1 MANMFTQRAREC
13 INRAGRVA
21 NEYHYSEINTL
32 HFLWSISAIEGSVGA
47 AVLGKLN
54 LKSEDIAAEFSDQKA
69 DVEVPELSVECKQAL
84 EASKSIAQ
92 QLHVSY
98 VGTEH
103 LLIGTVQVD
112 GAAKTWLEERGFTS
126 QDVISEVMA
135 TLGYKLVDNKGKGV
149 DNKKKGKKKSLE
161 EFGRDLTEIAKK
173 DGLDPV
179 IGREKEIQ
187 RVIQILSRRTK
198 NNPVLIGEP
207 GVGKTA
213 IAEGL
218 AQKIASGVVPD
229 TLLNK
234 RVVSLDIT
242 SMLAGAKYRGDFE
255 ERLQKVMDEIAE
267 SKDVILFIDEVH
279 TLIGAGAAEGA
290 MDAAN
295 ILKPK
300 LARGELQCV
309 GATTIDEYRKHIEKD
324 AALERRFQ
332 PVMVDE
338 PSEEDSIQ
346 ILHGLKDKYEA
357 HHGVKITDE
366 AINAAV
372 KLSARYLPDRFLP
385 DKAIDLIDEA
395 AAKVQLAGKTAPND
409 LRELEEKLAN
419 AQKEKDAAA
428 TKQNFEEAAKWRDEE
443 KLLAEQLDAA
453 REIWRRNNND
463 KKTEVDE
470 EEICNILSN
479 WSGIPVSKLQQEEMD
494 KLLNLENVLHERV
507 IGQDEA
513 VTEVARAVRRG
524 RAGLKDPKRP
534 IGSFIFL
541 GPTGVGKTELA
552 KALAAAL
559 FGTEEAMVRLDMSEY
574 MEKHAVSRLVGA
586 PPGYVGYD
594 EGGQLTEAVRRR
606 PYSVLLLD
614 EIEKAHPDAFNML
627 LQVLED
633 GRLTDGKGRTVDFRN
648 TVVIM
653 TSNLGA
659 STIKSQAVMGFGSK
673 NNEVDNQSDYEKM
686 KNRVMETVKKSFR
699 PEFINRIDDILVF
712 HNLADENIKAIAKLM
727 TADLRKRM
735 AEQELKLEVSDGVL
749 EVLAKEGFDVNYGAR
764 PLRRAIV
771 RLMEDPLSECI
782 LARKFDAGDTVYAF
796 VENGEIVFDKENRGD
811 SIEAEEVVADENS
824 EVEA

>member
-1 MANMFTQRAREC
+1 MMAA
-13 INRAGRVA
+13 
-21 NEYHYSEINTL
+21 
-32 HFLWSISAIEGSVGA
+32 
-47 AVLGKLN
+47 
-54 LKSEDIAAEFSDQKA
+54 
-69 DVEVPELSVECKQAL
+69 
-84 EASKSIAQ
+84 
-92 QLHVSY
+92 
-98 VGTEH
+98 
-103 LLIGTVQVD
+103 
-112 GAAKTWLEERGFTS
+112 
-126 QDVISEVMA
+126 
-135 TLGYKLVDNKGKGV
+135 LGYKIVDSSGKTMEQG
-149 DNKKKGKKKSLE
+149 KKQGKKKTLD
-161 EFGRDLTEIAKK
+161 EFGRDLTEIAKQ

-179 IGREKEIQ
+179 IGRDKEIQ

-213 IAEGL
+213 IVEGL
-218 AQKIASGVVPD
+218 AQKIVAGDVPD

-234 RVVSLDIT
+234 RVVSLDIS

-255 ERLQKVMDEIAE
+255 ERLQKVMDEISE

-279 TLIGAGAAEGA
+279 TLVGAGAAEGA
-290 MDAAN
+290 IDAAN

-332 PVMVDE
+332 PVTVDE
-338 PSEEDSIQ
+338 PSEEDAIR
-346 ILHGLKDKYEA
+346 ILMGLKDKYEA

-366 AINAAV
+366 AIEAAV
-372 KLSARYLPDRFLP
+372 KLSARYLSDRYLP

-395 AAKVQLAGKTAPND
+395 AAKVQLAGKTAPNNLRD
-409 LRELEEKLAN
+409 LENKLAN
-419 AQKEKDAAA
+419 VQKEKEAAVA
-428 TKQNFEEAAKWRDEE
+428 KQNYEEAAKWRDEE
-443 KLLAEQLDAA
+443 KTVSEQLEAE
-453 REIWRRNNND
+453 RENW
-463 KKTEVDE
+463 KKDNSCKKSEVDE
-470 EEICNILSN
+470 DEICSILAN
-479 WSGIPVSKLQQEEMD
+479 WSGIPVSRLQQEEMD

-513 VTEVARAVRRG
+513 VEEVARAVRRG

-552 KALAAAL
+552 KALASAL
-559 FGTEEAMVRLDMSEY
+559 FGTDEAMIRLDMSEY

-614 EIEKAHPDAFNML
+614 EIEKAHPDAFNIL
-627 LQVLED
+627 LQLLED

-659 STIKSQAVMGFGSK
+659 STIKSQAVMGFGAKAADDGSGS
-673 NNEVDNQSDYEKM
+673 EYEKM
-686 KNRVMETVKKSFR
+686 KNRVLETVKKSFR

-712 HNLADENIKAIAKLM
+712 HSLENENIKAIAKLM
-727 TADLRKRM
+727 TADLCKRM
-735 AEQELKLEVSDGVL
+735 AEQELTLEVDDSVL
-749 EVLAKEGFDVNYGAR
+749 ELLAKEGFDANYGAR

-782 LARKFDAGDTVYAF
+782 LARKFTAGDTVYAF
-796 VENGEIVFDKENRGD
+796 AQDDKVVFDNKRPRLQT
-811 SIEAEEVVADENS
+811 EAAEAAADTVNAE
-824 EVEA
+824 